1 MPSRVIF
8 FKDLCTAV
16 IISKEMADFKIDAS
30 AYGIAP
36 QYSDVLLALII
47 LLISVVTAKLFYI
60 IVIKHIPEMLRRR
73 KSSFDEK
80 LLESVERPVY
90 AAIILLGLYFSLSAL
105 TVLEKYHSEI
115 ADLFK
120 ALWIVWGT
128 LVAATIINVLFRIRM
143 EKNKDDVFEKTIIQ
157 NLNKIINSVVYVL
170 GLLLVLTAFHVEV
183 TPLIASLGIGGL
195 AVALALQSTLS
206 NYLAG
211 LYITSDRS
219 VVLGDILQLDNGIQ
233 GRVERIGWRSTQIRT
248 FTNDLV
254 ILPNSK
260 LADMALT
267 NYNQP
272 EVETGVKIACGVGY
286 ESDLKRV
293 EEITLDEARKV
304 LEKVPGGKLD
314 PAPFMRFKKFNDS
327 NIDFEVTLHVKSFP
341 AKEMIVHEYIKALH
355 ERYKKERIDIAYPSR
370 NVYMKKGA

>member
-1 MPSRVIF
+1 MRLF
-8 FKDLCTAV
+8 FVLFY
-16 IISKEMADFKIDAS
+16 ISKEMADFKIDAS
-30 AYGIAP
+30 AYGIP
-36 QYSDVLLALII
+36 SQYSDVLLALII
-47 LLISVVTAKLFYI
+47 LLASVVTAKLFYI
-60 IVIKHIPEMLRRR
+60 LVVKHIPDMLRRR

-80 LLESVERPVY
+80 ILESVERPVY
-90 AAIILLGLYFSLSAL
+90 AAIILMGLYFSLSAL
-105 TVLEKYHSEI
+105 SLLEKYHGEI

-120 ALWIVWGT
+120 ALGIIWGT
-128 LVAATIINVLFRIRM
+128 LVAATAVNVFFRIRM
-143 EKNKDDVFEKTIIQ
+143 EKNKDDVFEKTIVQ
-157 NLNKIINSVVYVL
+157 NLNRIINSVIYVL

-195 AVALALQSTLS
+195 AVALAMQSTLS

-219 VVLGDILQLDNGIQ
+219 VVLGDVLQLDNGLQ

-272 EVETGVKIACGVGY
+272 EMETGVKIACGVGY
-286 ESDLKRV
+286 DSDLKRV
-293 EEITLDEARKV
+293 EEVTLDEARNV
-304 LEKVPGGKLD
+304 LEKVPGGKLE
-314 PAPFMRFKKFNDS
+314 PAPFMRFKKFGDS

-341 AKEMIVHEYIKALH
+341 AKEVVVHEYIKALH
-355 ERYKKERIDIAYPSR
+355 KRYKKEGIDIAYPSR
-370 NVYMKKGA
+370 NIYMKKDV

>member
-1 MPSRVIF
+1 M
-8 FKDLCTAV
+8 T
-16 IISKEMADFKIDAS
+16 DFRIDAS
-30 AYGIAP
+30 AYGIP
-36 QYSDVLLALII
+36 GQYSDVLLALII
-47 LLISVVTAKLFYI
+47 LIVSVVTAKLFYI
-60 IVIKHIPEMLRRR
+60 IIVKHIPDMLRRR
-73 KSSFDEK
+73 KSTFDEK
-80 LLESVERPVY
+80 ILESVERPVY
-90 AAIILLGLYFSLSAL
+90 AAIILLGLFFSLSSL
-105 TVLEKYHSEI
+105 TLLEKYHGEI
-115 ADLFK
+115 ADIFK

-128 LVAATIINVLFRIRM
+128 LVAATVVNVFFRIRM

-157 NLNKIINSVVYVL
+157 NLNKIINSVIYVL

-219 VVLGDILQLDNGIQ
+219 VVLGDILQLDNGLQ
-233 GRVERIGWRSTQIRT
+233 GHVEKIGWRSTQIRT

-272 EVETGVKIACGVGY
+272 EAETGVKIACGVGY
-286 ESDLKRV
+286 DSDLKRV
-293 EEITLDEARKV
+293 EEVSLDEARKV
-304 LEKVPGGKLD
+304 LERLPGGKLE
-314 PAPFMRFKKFNDS
+314 PAPFMRFKKFGDS

-341 AKEMIVHEYIKALH
+341 AKELVVHEYIKALH
-355 ERYKKERIDIAYPSR
+355 ERYKKEGIDIAYPSR
-370 NVYMKKGA
+370 SIYMKKGA